1 MRNSSPIRSS
11 IAAVGLAACLS
22 LAGGPAHATDAATN
36 AGLQAGALFTTL
48 LYGPAKVCYAV
59 VGSVVSG
66 LAWTFTAGNSEVAW
80 PIFVNAAYG
89 DYVVTPDHLR
99 GDRPLEF
106 VGRDEAAA
114 TSTAASDKQPEG
126 NATP

>member
-1 MRNSSPIRSS
+1 M
-11 IAAVGLAACLS
+11 
-22 LAGGPAHATDAATN
+22 
-36 AGLQAGALFTTL
+36 FTTL

-66 LAWTFTAGNSEVAW
+66 LAWAFTAGNSEVAW

-99 GDRPLEF
+99 GERPLEF
-106 VGRDEAAA
+106 VGRDDASATAA
-114 TSTAASDKQPEG
+114 AASDKPD